1 MKFNLFI
8 CIVFFS
14 SFSYSSYQYVTVLDE
29 LDDAWSFVFFAI
41 SWGAVIGLYINYT
54 NLHEDKFKKL
64 MIGLLIFSL
73 TFTVITF

>member
-1 MKFNLFI
+1 MITKDSKNYILYI
-8 CIVFFS
+8 KSLRIVNIDFMS
-14 SFSYSSYQYVTVLDE
+14 DI
-29 LDDAWSFVFFAI
+29 SFVFFAI
-41 SWGAVIGLYINYT
+41 SWGTVIGLYINYT

>member
-1 MKFNLFI
+1 MITKDSKNYILFI
-8 CIVFFS
+8 KGLWIVNIDFMS
-14 SFSYSSYQYVTVLDE
+14 DI
-29 LDDAWSFVFFAI
+29 SFVFFAI
-41 SWGAVIGLYINYT
+41 SWGTVIGLYINYT

>member
-1 MKFNLFI
+1 MSDI
-8 CIVFFS
+8 
-14 SFSYSSYQYVTVLDE
+14 
-29 LDDAWSFVFFAI
+29 SFVFFAI

-54 NLHEDKFKKL
+54 NLYEDKFKKL

>member
-1 MKFNLFI
+1 MSDVSFI
-8 CIVFFS
+8 
-14 SFSYSSYQYVTVLDE
+14 
-29 LDDAWSFVFFAI
+29 FFAI

>member
-1 MKFNLFI
+1 MITKDSKNYILFI
-8 CIVFFS
+8 KSLWIVNIDFMS
-14 SFSYSSYQYVTVLDE
+14 DI
-29 LDDAWSFVFFAI
+29 SFVFFAI